1 MLSIRLSGALAARG
15 WHYGWVAVAVT
26 FVTSLTTAGA
36 VGLPG
41 AFILPLSKEFG
52 WDASQISSALA
63 VRFVLFGLMAPF
75 AAALIERYGMRAMML
90 CALSIV
96 AISLGAAAWMTEL
109 WQLVALWGV
118 AIGFGTGL
126 TAMVLGATVATR
138 WFVERRGLV
147 LGIMMAAVAT
157 GQLIFLPLAAW
168 LIEHYGWRLAL
179 APAVMALGFV
189 AVVVVLFM
197 RDRPSELGLPPFGAS
212 EVVAAPAI
220 VGSPLAAAGR
230 AFGALREASGQSAF
244 WILFA
249 TFFICGLSTNG
260 LVQTHFIPLCADFGM
275 TGVQAASTLAMMGL
289 FDVVGTIGAGYL
301 ADRYDNRWLLF
312 WFYGLRGLSLIWLP
326 YSDFT
331 VYGLSLFAVFYGLDW
346 IATVPTTVRLTG
358 QAFGAARAPLVFGW
372 IFTGHQVGAAVA
384 AFGGGFSRTAFLS
397 YLPAFIVAGVACLIA
412 AGLILTLGRNRSVP
426 TPSPQAA

>member
-1 MLSIRLSGALAARG
+1 MLSDRLSRYLAARG
-15 WHYGWVAVAVT
+15 VHYGWAIVALT

-41 AFILPLSKEFG
+41 AFILPLAKEFG
-52 WDASQISSALA
+52 WDAASISSALA

-75 AAALIERYGMRAMML
+75 AAALLERYGMRAMML
-90 CALSIV
+90 CAVSIV
-96 AISLGAAAWMTEL
+96 AISLAAAAWMTQL
-109 WQLVALWGV
+109 WQLVALWGFAV
-118 AIGFGTGL
+118 GFGTGL

-147 LGIMMAAVAT
+147 LGVLTAAVAT
-157 GQLIFLPLAAW
+157 GQLVFLPLAAW
-168 LIEHYGWRLAL
+168 LIELYGWRLAL
-179 APAVMALGFV
+179 VPSVAALGLV
-189 AVVVVLFM
+189 AALIVLFM
-197 RDRPSELGLPPFGAS
+197 RDRPSDLGLPAFGGT
-212 EVVAAPAI
+212 EVTPAPA
-220 VGSPLAAAGR
+220 VAGSPLAAAGR
-230 AFGALREASGQSAF
+230 AFSTLKEASGQSAF

-275 TGVQAASTLAMMGL
+275 TSVQAASTLAMMGV
-289 FDVVGTIGAGYL
+289 FDIVGTIGAGYL

-331 VYGLSLFAVFYGLDW
+331 VYGLSVFAVFYGLDW

-372 IFTGHQVGAAVA
+372 IFAGHQVGAAFA

-397 YLPAFIVAGVACLIA
+397 YLPAFVMAGVACLIA
-412 AGLILTLGRNRSVP
+412 AALILTLGRRRPTP
-426 TPSPQAA
+426 TPSAQAA